1 MVSTGGN
8 TKSPE
13 PYESCSPQLP
23 NQAVLDSIVGAIE
36 MLNAHNIVLDHIVH
50 NVIHG
55 IYLGL
60 SQTSL
65 ADSLSQAL
73 SESMVDHARLFNML
87 MNHATQI
94 QQSEDSNQ
102 HILESILPP

>member
-1 MVSTGGN
+1 
-8 TKSPE
+8 
-13 PYESCSPQLP
+13 
-23 NQAVLDSIVGAIE
+23 
-36 MLNAHNIVLDHIVH
+36 MLNTQNMVLDHIVH

-55 IYLGL
+55 IYSGL

-65 ADSLSQAL
+65 GDSLSQAL
-73 SESMVDHARLFNML
+73 SESMVYHICLFNML

-102 HILESILPP
+102 HILESVLPP